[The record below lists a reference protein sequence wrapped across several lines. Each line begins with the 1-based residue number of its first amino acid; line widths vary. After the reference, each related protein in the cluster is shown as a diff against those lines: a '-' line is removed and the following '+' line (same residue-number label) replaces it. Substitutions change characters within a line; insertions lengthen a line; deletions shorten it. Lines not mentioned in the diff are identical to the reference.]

1 MTAEADI
8 ALNQTFRV
16 ELDLLA
22 RNPSPTPFPAP
33 LAPVLT
39 IHLRGPCRATVSA
52 AHLTAEVEGQYDSR
66 TNLAAVAS
74 GDSITG
80 QLVWVITRR
89 AGFSFPRRE
98 AGHTTA
104 IGIGAVSGWFANAS
118 LGRAAGPI
126 VL

>member
-74 GDSITG
+74 GVHYRS
-80 QLVWVITRR
+80 TRM
-89 AGFSFPRRE
+89 GDHTTCGLFPRRE